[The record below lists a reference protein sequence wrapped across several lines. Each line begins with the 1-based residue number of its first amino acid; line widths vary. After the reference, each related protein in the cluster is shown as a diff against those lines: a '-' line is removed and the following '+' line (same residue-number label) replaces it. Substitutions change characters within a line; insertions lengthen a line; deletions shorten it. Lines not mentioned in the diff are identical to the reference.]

1 MTLTHSMMNE
11 YLRRMSSTG
20 LKAYIRSGILLYD
33 TWDSMGSDE
42 VAKLTVHAQY
52 LPGFL
57 SFQKSVEDSRF
68 LFQLTRLLQAKE
80 TLIIQR
86 VAHFLSMVAVSGM
99 PQIVPMMGVEAL
111 RRQVLVSDIVES
123 LITVSSNS
131 TFDAQLLLDVI
142 TLIEVLSVNSACGGG
157 V

>member
-1 MTLTHSMMNE
+1 MIMSQVLLIDTTLSR
-11 YLRRMSSTG
+11 YRCSSRNSSR
-20 LKAYIRSGILLYD
+20 LA
-33 TWDSMGSDE
+33 
-42 VAKLTVHAQY
+42 
-52 LPGFL
+52 

-80 TLIIQR
+80 TLIVQR
-86 VAHFLSMVAVSGM
+86 VAHFLSIVAVSGM
-99 PQIVPMMGVEAL
+99 SQIGPIMGVEAL

-142 TLIEVLSVNSACGGG
+142 TLIEVLSVNSVCEGG